1 MFHVAAA
8 PQRVKTAGLWPV
20 CLPARHA
27 RWRIEG
33 RGLAAGEERKEKWWE
48 EEWFLS
54 TEADWE
60 AVPLSAPPGVAVIL
74 RVRVSV
80 CMSAVGQN
88 GVVDQ
93 RRVVEALR
101 VELGSV
107 LRKGGEKRE
116 GKKKI

>member
-1 MFHVAAA
+1 M
-8 PQRVKTAGLWPV
+8 KTAGLWPI
-20 CLPARHA
+20 CLPARHP

-33 RGLAAGEERKEKWWE
+33 WGLTAGEERKEKWWE

-60 AVPLSAPPGVAVIL
+60 AVPLSAPPGVAMIL
-74 RVRVSV
+74 RVCV
-80 CMSAVGQN
+80 CVSAVGQN
-88 GVVDQ
+88 GVADQ

-107 LRKGGEKRE
+107 LRKGEEKR
-116 GKKKI
+116 GRKKKI